1 MQFQRC
7 FFILQGNAART
18 ARLSVL
24 SCQSN
29 MRWLWKISYSCSAL
43 FGASLAYV
51 VYTTF
56 WGTPLLFNV
65 LLERQAVTTV
75 LQQPELLTKFGL
87 PGARWINAENDE
99 LGGYSLAGRAAQ
111 YAQLEQFR
119 SQILS
124 WDRARLSEHEQTS
137 YDLLVWTYDRK
148 LSDKKYPW
156 LGADG
161 QLYPIN
167 QAFGIQ
173 KSLPGFLLAEHQ
185 LTNLQSAR
193 SYVARLRAVGSLL
206 DAVNADVARQA
217 KLGVIPPDFVV
228 DASIRQMTA
237 LIAPPPARNVLVT
250 NLKEKSLKIGLDE
263 TARSHLVGDAI
274 AAMNDIVY
282 PAYRRSIAEQ
292 NALRPQ
298 AGHEAGVWRL
308 KGGGAYYVDQLR
320 FLTSTDMTPDAIH
333 QYGLSEVA
341 RISAQMDSILR
352 SIGIR
357 DGTVGERMNQ
367 LRIEPRF
374 LYSNTEDGRR
384 RLLTHYRQLLDHVT
398 TLLPKYF
405 ADFPSMEL
413 DIARIPTFEEKESV
427 GAYYN
432 FPSLDG
438 SRPGIFFANTR
449 DLSEMPMWAMPTLA
463 YHEGIP
469 GHHLQAT
476 FVLENSTLPL
486 LQRLQY
492 YPAYDEGWALYAEQ
506 LASDMG
512 LYANDPY
519 GELGRL
525 QSQLFR
531 ASRLVVDTGIHAK
544 HWSREYAVRY
554 LQSTTGMANSE
565 VIAEVERD
573 VVWPGQVCVYSIG
586 LKTIL
591 DLRGQAMLALGPR
604 FNLKEFHN
612 EILEGGALPLWLLQ
626 SNVKRWISRERLVG
640 EIPREAIGRRADLYA
655 HSLQTSGASHN

>member
-1 MQFQRC
+1 MHWLLKTSYLC
-7 FFILQGNAART
+7 AA
-18 ARLSVL
+18 L
-24 SCQSN
+24 
-29 MRWLWKISYSCSAL
+29 I
-43 FGASLAYV
+43 GASSACVIYS
-51 VYTTF
+51 TF
-56 WGTPLLFNV
+56 WGTPLSFNI
-65 LLERQAVTTV
+65 LLERQAVTLL

-87 PGARWINAENDE
+87 PGARWINITTDG
-99 LGGYSLAGRAAQ
+99 LGEYTLAGRAAQ

-119 SQILS
+119 AQILS
-124 WDRARLSEHEQTS
+124 WDRARLSEREQTS
-137 YDLLVWTYDRK
+137 YDLLVWSYDRR
-148 LSDKKYPW
+148 LSNKSYPW

-173 KSLPGFLLAEHQ
+173 KSLPGVLLAEHQ
-185 LTNLQSAR
+185 LINPQLAR
-193 SYVARLRAVGSLL
+193 GYVARLRAMGPLL

-217 KLGVIPPDFVV
+217 KLGVIPPDFVI
-228 DASIRQMTA
+228 DASIRQMKA
-237 LIAPPPARNVLVT
+237 LIAPPPVRNVLVT
-250 NLKEKSLKIGLDE
+250 NFEERSLKINLDE
-263 TARSHLVGDAI
+263 TARLHLVGEAI
-274 AAMNDIVY
+274 TAMNDIVY
-282 PAYRRSIAEQ
+282 PAYRRLISRQI
-292 NALRPQ
+292 ALRRYS
-298 AGHEAGVWRL
+298 GHEAGVWRL
-308 KGGGAYYVDQLR
+308 EGGGAYYADQLK

-352 SIGIR
+352 SIGLR
-357 DGTVGERMNQ
+357 DGSVGDRMNK

-374 LYSNTEDGRR
+374 LNSNTEDGRR
-384 RLLTHYRQLLDHVT
+384 RMLTRYRELLNHVT

-405 ADFPSMEL
+405 ADYPSMEL
-413 DIARIPTFEEKESV
+413 ELARIPTFEENESA

-432 FPSLDG
+432 SASLDG
-438 SRPGIFFANTR
+438 SRPAVFFINTR
-449 DLSEMPMWAMPTLA
+449 NLAETPLWAMPTLA

-476 FVLENSTLPL
+476 MMLENSGLPL

-492 YPAYDEGWALYAEQ
+492 FPAYDEGWALYAEQ
-506 LASDMG
+506 LASEMG

-525 QSQLFR
+525 QSLLFR
-531 ASRLVVDTGIHAK
+531 ASRLVVDTGIHAR

-586 LKTIL
+586 LKAML
-591 DLRGQAMLALGPR
+591 DLRDQAMSALGPR
-604 FNLKEFHN
+604 FNLKEFHA

-626 SNVKRWISRERLVG
+626 RNVKRWISKESTGIRLNRNGMRLRSKAEVDRTARE
-640 EIPREAIGRRADLYA
+640 
-655 HSLQTSGASHN
+655 